1 MDQNFT
7 LTSLN
12 EELPSFNEFYDNQY
26 ENKRYTKLKKCCVP
40 ICTCSNLCNSM
51 TNLVNVSIL
60 GINIYMAYA
69 MRKFFLTMYDVL
81 EIAESIIPPLKE
93 T

>member
-1 MDQNFT
+1 MDQNFG

-12 EELPSFNEFYDNQY
+12 EELPSYSEYYDN
-26 ENKRYTKLKKCCVP
+26 KKCTKIKNCCKSC
-40 ICTCSNLCNSM
+40 CTCNNICNSM
-51 TNLVNVSIL
+51 TNVVNVSIL

-69 MRKFFLTMYDVL
+69 MRRFFYTMYGVL